1 MNLYMGMNSIVLFSM
16 PLSKKYMYW
25 IVIIIY
31 RPIIL
36 SKYIEN
42 NIMQSEIIVNA
53 KKRSSIVYIVDKCY
67 WG

>member
-1 MNLYMGMNSIVLFSM
+1 VEYFINLYMGMNSIVLFSI

-36 SKYIEN
+36 SK
-42 NIMQSEIIVNA
+42 
-53 KKRSSIVYIVDKCY
+53 
-67 WG
+67 